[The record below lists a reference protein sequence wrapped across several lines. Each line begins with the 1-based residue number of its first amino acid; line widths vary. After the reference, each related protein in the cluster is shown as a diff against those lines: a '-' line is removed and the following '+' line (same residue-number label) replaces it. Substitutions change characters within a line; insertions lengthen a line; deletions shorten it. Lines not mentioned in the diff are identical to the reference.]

1 MHVPGL
7 RVARGA
13 VGFAVLAFLIWGVW
27 GGALGLTKN
36 SMNVA
41 VTRADHPIIFWVL
54 TALIAAFGLQVIY
67 SAMFDSL
74 EP

>member
-1 MHVPGL
+1 VRVRGL

-13 VGFAVLAFLIWGVW
+13 LGFAVLAFLIWDVW

-41 VTRADHPIIFWVL
+41 VTRADHPLIFWVL

-67 SAMFDSL
+67 STVFDS
-74 EP
+74 PDP